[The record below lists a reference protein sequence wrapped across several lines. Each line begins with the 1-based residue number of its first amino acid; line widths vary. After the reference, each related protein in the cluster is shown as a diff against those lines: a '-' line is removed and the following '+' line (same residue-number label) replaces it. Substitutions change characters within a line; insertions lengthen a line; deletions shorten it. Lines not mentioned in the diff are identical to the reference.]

1 MTPTTRR
8 PSAPSETQRFYD
20 QISGAYDVLADSSE
34 HEIREIGIQAV
45 GVSPGQTVLEIGC
58 GTGHGLLSLA
68 RAVGP
73 SGEVYGVDISAG
85 MIAVARR
92 HIELAGLQ
100 NVTLTMGDA
109 RLLAFRSNRFDAV
122 FMSFALELF
131 ESAMPQVLAEVR
143 RVLRSAGRVGVV
155 AMAEGGQSNAMTIV
169 YNWAHRRWPHVVDCR
184 PIDLTGALQAARFQ
198 TRVAAA
204 ATIWGLPVV
213 AAIGLKA
220 VDKDGAGR

>member
-1 MTPTTRR
+1 MIGSAAHMTSSPIPVSMRFERSASKQSGSLLAR
-8 PSAPSETQRFYD
+8 PCLRLVVAR
-20 QISGAYDVLADSSE
+20 
-34 HEIREIGIQAV
+34 
-45 GVSPGQTVLEIGC
+45 C
-58 GTGHGLLSLA
+58 HGLLSLA

-109 RLLAFRSNRFDAV
+109 RLLALRSNRFDAV

-155 AMAEGGQSNAMTIV
+155 AMAESGQSNAMTIV
-169 YNWAHRRWPHVVDCR
+169 YNWAHRRWPHVVDCG

-204 ATIWGLPVV
+204 VTIWGLPVV

>member
-1 MTPTTRR
+1 MTIADHPLHR
-8 PSAPSETQRFYD
+8 
-20 QISGAYDVLADSSE
+20 SG
-34 HEIREIGIQAV
+34 R
-45 GVSPGQTVLEIGC
+45 
-58 GTGHGLLSLA
+58 
-68 RAVGP
+68 
-73 SGEVYGVDISAG
+73 
-85 MIAVARR
+85 
-92 HIELAGLQ
+92 
-100 NVTLTMGDA
+100 A
-109 RLLAFRSNRFDAV
+109 RLLAFRSNTFDAV

-155 AMAEGGQSNAMTIV
+155 AMAETGQSNAMTIV

-184 PIDLTGALQAARFQ
+184 PIDLTGAMQAARFQ

-204 ATIWGLPVV
+204 ATIWGLPVI